1 MMELYQKN
9 IRQFLKLFP
18 KELQGSKV
26 KDAFYEDK
34 SSYQALLRDKFI
46 TYNSHELISI
56 IAIDID
62 SHQDGGV
69 WMDYDLPQPTWTIW
83 TDRGVQFM
91 WVLRKP
97 ILAKVPTHRK
107 MAKEVLA
114 RLVYALD
121 GDINAMG
128 FNRVFRN
135 PLNNKSYYSDTRVD
149 LKDFYL
155 KLPKPTPE
163 WWDKVKQNSKRQ
175 KRSKT
180 ETLFADTHAPA
191 ELKDFETMKE
201 GDGRNVA
208 LFDRLRFW
216 AYDEAKAGRYNS
228 HSLSSRALALNK
240 AFLEPLE
247 DKELNATINSIDHF
261 MEFKYSAHNLREF
274 GMSEE
279 QLKERASRAGKKGGK
294 VRGKLQTTEARGR
307 ILATLNQWETWE
319 RKITISGIAKEAKAH
334 KNTVSEYLKELGY
347 TNKGGSTG
355 WKK

>member
-1 MMELYQKN
+1 MKLYQDN

-34 SSYQALLRDKFI
+34 PSYQALMSDKFI
-46 TYNSHELISI
+46 AYNSADRISI

-62 SHQDGGV
+62 KHRDGGI
-69 WMDYDLPQPTWTIW
+69 WLDYDLPQPTWTIW
-83 TDRGVQFM
+83 TDRGVQLM
-91 WVLRKP
+91 WVLHKP
-97 ILAKVPTHRK
+97 ILSRVPEHRK
-107 MAKEVLA
+107 IAKEVLA

-135 PLNNKSYYSDTRVD
+135 PINNTSYYADTRVN

-155 KLPKPTPE
+155 KLPKPTAE
-163 WWDKVKQNSKRQ
+163 WWNRVKQNSKRQ
-175 KRSKT
+175 KKSKT
-180 ETLFADTHAPA
+180 ETLFADTNTPV
-191 ELKDFETMKE
+191 ELKDFRTMKE

-208 LFDRLRFW
+208 LFNRLRFW
-216 AYDEAKAGRYNS
+216 AYDEAKTGRYDE
-228 HSLSSRALALNK
+228 HSLSNRALVLNK
-240 AFLEPLE
+240 AFLEPLK
-247 DKELNATINSIDHF
+247 DKEVNAIINSIDNF
-261 MEFKYSAHNLREF
+261 MEFKYSAHNIREF

-279 QLKERASRAGKKGGK
+279 QIRERASKAGKLS
-294 VRGKLQTTEARGR
+294 GKLKTKEARGR
-307 ILATLNQWETWE
+307 ILATLNQWEMFE
-319 RKITISGIAKEAKAH
+319 RKVTISGIAKEAKAH

-347 TNKGGSTG
+347 TNKGGSVG

>member
-1 MMELYQKN
+1 
-9 IRQFLKLFP
+9 
-18 KELQGSKV
+18 
-26 KDAFYEDK
+26 
-34 SSYQALLRDKFI
+34 
-46 TYNSHELISI
+46 
-56 IAIDID
+56 
-62 SHQDGGV
+62 
-69 WMDYDLPQPTWTIW
+69 
-83 TDRGVQFM
+83 M

-97 ILAKVPTHRK
+97 ILARVPEHRK

-121 GDINAMG
+121 ADINAMG

-135 PLNNKSYYSDTRVD
+135 PLNNKSYYADTRVD

-175 KRSKT
+175 KKSKT

-191 ELKDFETMKE
+191 ELKDFRTMKE

-216 AYDEAKAGRYNS
+216 AYDEAKAGQYDG
-228 HSLSSRALALNK
+228 HSLSNRALALNK

-247 DKELNATINSIDHF
+247 DKEVNAIINSIDNF
-261 MEFKYSAHNLREF
+261 MEFEYSAHNVREF

-279 QLKERASRAGKKGGK
+279 QIKERASRAGKSS
-294 VRGKLQTTEARGR
+294 GKLKTAEARGR
-307 ILATLNQWETWE
+307 ILAVLNQWEAFE
-319 RKITISGIAKEAKAH
+319 RKITISGLAKEAKSD
-334 KNTVSEYLKELGY
+334 KRTVSAYLKELKY
-347 TNKGGSTG
+347 TNKGGSVG
-355 WKK
+355 YKR

>member
-1 MMELYQKN
+1 MELYQDKVRN
-9 IRQFLKLFP
+9 FLKLFP

-46 TYNSHELISI
+46 TYNSSDRISI

-62 SHQDGGV
+62 KHRDGGI
-69 WMDYDLPQPTWTIW
+69 WLDYDLPQPTWTIW

-97 ILAKVPTHRK
+97 ILARVPEHRK

-121 GDINAMG
+121 ADINAMG

-135 PLNNKSYYSDTRVD
+135 PLNNKSYYADTRVD

-155 KLPKPTPE
+155 KLPKPSKE

-175 KRSKT
+175 KKSKT

-191 ELKDFETMKE
+191 ELKDFRTMKE

-216 AYDEAKAGRYNS
+216 AYDEAKAGRYDG
-228 HSLSSRALALNK
+228 HSLSNRALALNK

-247 DKELNATINSIDHF
+247 DKEVNAIINSIDNF
-261 MEFKYSAHNLREF
+261 MEFKYSAHNVREF

-279 QLKERASRAGKKGGK
+279 QIKERASRAGKKGGAVSAK
-294 VRGKLQTTEARGR
+294 IKQTEARGR
-307 ILATLNQWETWE
+307 ILAALNQLEMFEMKVT
-319 RKITISGIAKEAKAH
+319 ITGLAKRAKSD
-334 KNTVSEYLKELGY
+334 KRTVSTYLKELGY
-347 TNKGGSTG
+347 TNKGGSVG

>member
-1 MMELYQKN
+1 MMELYQEKVRN
-9 IRQFLKLFP
+9 FLKLFP
-18 KELQGSKV
+18 KELQSSKV
-26 KDAFYEDK
+26 KDAFYEEK

-46 TYNSHELISI
+46 TYNSSDRINI

-62 SHQDGGV
+62 SHRDGGI
-69 WMDYDLPQPTWTIW
+69 WLDYDLPQPTWTIW
-83 TDRGVQFM
+83 TDRGVQLM

-97 ILAKVPTHRK
+97 ILARVPEHRK

-121 GDINAMG
+121 ADINAMG

-135 PLNNKSYYSDTRVD
+135 PLNNKSYYADTRVD

-155 KLPKPTPE
+155 KLPKPSQE
-163 WWDKVKQNSKRQ
+163 WWDKVKKNNKH
-175 KRSKT
+175 KKKSKT

-191 ELKDFETMKE
+191 ELKDFGTMKE

-216 AYDEAKAGRYNS
+216 AYDEAKAGRYDG
-228 HSLSSRALALNK
+228 HLLSSRALALNK
-240 AFLEPLE
+240 AFLEPLDE
-247 DKELNATINSIDHF
+247 KEVNVIINSIDNF

-279 QLKERASRAGKKGGK
+279 QIKEKASNAGKKSGK
-294 VRGKLQTTEARGR
+294 VRKMKSDMKIQ
-307 ILATLNQWETWE
+307 ATITQMQSFDI
-319 RKITISGIAKEAKAH
+319 KIT
-334 KNTVSEYLKELGY
+334 VSDVARRAGVERPRAREYLKE
-347 TNKGGSTG
+347 NG
-355 WKK
+355 WKEVSRKEGWVKQ